1 MNLLNTLL
9 GIELSAVSYREKLV
23 STAGGLISIWFLIL
37 MNERVFHL
45 FARSMTRSPK
55 VDS

>member
-45 FARSMTRSPK
+45 FARCMTRSPK

>member
-55 VDS
+55 VDR